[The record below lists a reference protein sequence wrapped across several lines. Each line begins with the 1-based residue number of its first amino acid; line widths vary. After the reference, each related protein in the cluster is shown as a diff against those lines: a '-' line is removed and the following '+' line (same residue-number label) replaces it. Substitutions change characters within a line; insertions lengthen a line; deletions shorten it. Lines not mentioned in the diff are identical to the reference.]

1 MKLDTF
7 SLETR
12 LIHEASKTFLT
23 VRDVRNGKLIIAYT
37 YDGVEK
43 EFELQMNDFIGYTDF

>member
-7 SLETR
+7 SLKTR
-12 LIHEASKTFLT
+12 HINKIFNI
-23 VRDVRNGKLIIAYT
+23 RDVRNGKLIIVYT